1 MKINSEEL
9 DSTNNS
15 NHNSS
20 NNNDSSNSDVKN
32 KELQN
37 TLLDNEQ
44 SLNDSFIDAQ
54 EDDPIGEPEKAKSDK
69 EMPLEDTSTTADTT
83 TSTTAD
89 TTTSTTAD
97 TYTPNEDNNEDN
109 NNDNRNES
117 GSYATSTD
125 SDDSSDSLEDPN
137 NLEKMILSTG
147 IRVGTPI
154 KTKFMSSFITRANPE
169 GLYILDI
176 SKTLARIDVA
186 AKFIGRTNIANV
198 AVTSAREYG
207 KTPIEKFCELTGA
220 RGIFGR
226 FMPGTFTNPS
236 LPKYLEP
243 EIVIV
248 TDPQADEQAVLEA
261 TRAGVPVIALSNSDN
276 ITSKVDLVIPSNN
289 RGRKALATVYWL
301 LTKEVLKKQGK
312 IKSDSEMPMTIDEFE
327 AKLVE
332 ELI

>member
-1 MKINSEEL
+1 MEQYIMNVNTDEL
-9 DSTNNS
+9 DSPNNS
-15 NHNSS
+15 NNE
-20 NNNDSSNSDVKN
+20 NLDKTVNDATSKTEDEDSKNITSDPEETTEINGNSDQIEQTSMGDEESTN
-32 KELQN
+32 S
-37 TLLDNEQ
+37 TDMAEQ
-44 SLNDSFIDAQ
+44 S
-54 EDDPIGEPEKAKSDK
+54 E
-69 EMPLEDTSTTADTT
+69 
-83 TSTTAD
+83 
-89 TTTSTTAD
+89 
-97 TYTPNEDNNEDN
+97 
-109 NNDNRNES
+109 
-117 GSYATSTD
+117 
-125 SDDSSDSLEDPN
+125 SLEDPD

-154 KTKFMSSFITRANPE
+154 KTKFMTFFITRANPE

-186 AKFIGRTNIANV
+186 AKFIGRTSIANV

-312 IKSDSEMPMTIDEFE
+312 IKSDSEMPLTIDDFE

>member
-1 MKINSEEL
+1 MEQCITNMNLDELNSANMSKDEIIN
-9 DSTNNS
+9 
-15 NHNSS
+15 
-20 NNNDSSNSDVKN
+20 
-32 KELQN
+32 
-37 TLLDNEQ
+37 
-44 SLNDSFIDAQ
+44 
-54 EDDPIGEPEKAKSDK
+54 
-69 EMPLEDTSTTADTT
+69 
-83 TSTTAD
+83 
-89 TTTSTTAD
+89 
-97 TYTPNEDNNEDN
+97 
-109 NNDNRNES
+109 
-117 GSYATSTD
+117 
-125 SDDSSDSLEDPN
+125 DSSDSSNIDSESATSPDSEINATTASINDNDSTNAEGSGPDDEVDQKKDKMGSDDSLVNSTDSESDSIADDDDQNLEDPN

-154 KTKFMSSFITRANPE
+154 KTKFMNSFITRANPE

-236 LPKYLEP
+236 LPKYMEP

-312 IKSDSEMPMTIDEFE
+312 IKSDSDMPLAIDDFE

>member
-1 MKINSEEL
+1 MIEKNS
-9 DSTNNS
+9 DSS
-15 NHNSS
+15 SS
-20 NNNDSSNSDVKN
+20 NNHEQENYDNSSINEHENTIVGETENENDSQITPSASKDFPSQSIESSSYSPNSESENSD
-32 KELQN
+32 
-37 TLLDNEQ
+37 
-44 SLNDSFIDAQ
+44 
-54 EDDPIGEPEKAKSDK
+54 P
-69 EMPLEDTSTTADTT
+69 
-83 TSTTAD
+83 
-89 TTTSTTAD
+89 
-97 TYTPNEDNNEDN
+97 
-109 NNDNRNES
+109 
-117 GSYATSTD
+117 
-125 SDDSSDSLEDPN
+125 LEDPN

-198 AVTSAREYG
+198 AVTSSREYG

-248 TDPQADEQAVLEA
+248 TDPQADEQAVIEA

-276 ITSKVDLVIPSNN
+276 ITSKVDVIIPTNN

-312 IKSDSEMPMTIDEFE
+312 IKSDSDMPLAIDDFE

-332 ELI
+332 EVI

>member
-1 MKINSEEL
+1 MIERIS
-9 DSTNNS
+9 DS
-15 NHNSS
+15 NSS
-20 NNNDSSNSDVKN
+20 SNYNDNVDSKDESANNYENSINIEETENDGESNISSSSSSSKDYSS
-32 KELQN
+32 EL
-37 TLLDNEQ
+37 
-44 SLNDSFIDAQ
+44 A
-54 EDDPIGEPEKAKSDK
+54 EP
-69 EMPLEDTSTTADTT
+69 TT
-83 TSTTAD
+83 TTTRD
-89 TTTSTTAD
+89 LS
-97 TYTPNEDNNEDN
+97 ES
-109 NNDNRNES
+109 NES
-117 GSYATSTD
+117 ENT
-125 SDDSSDSLEDPN
+125 DSLEDPN

-154 KTKFMSSFITRANPE
+154 KTKFMASFITRANPE

-186 AKFIGRTNIANV
+186 AKFIGRTNISNV
-198 AVTSAREYG
+198 AVTSSREYG

-261 TRAGVPVIALSNSDN
+261 TRAGVPVIALANSDN
-276 ITSKVDLVIPSNN
+276 ITSKVDVVIPTNN

-301 LTKEVLKKQGK
+301 LTKEVMKKQGK
-312 IKSDSEMPMTIDEFE
+312 IKSDSEMPLTIDDFE

-332 ELI
+332 EVI

>member
-1 MKINSEEL
+1 MIEINSE
-9 DSTNNS
+9 SS
-15 NHNSS
+15 SS
-20 NNNDSSNSDVKN
+20 NNYEQENYDNSSVNEYENTIAEETENENDSQAASSTSKDFPSESTESSSYSSNSETEN
-32 KELQN
+32 SE
-37 TLLDNEQ
+37 
-44 SLNDSFIDAQ
+44 
-54 EDDPIGEPEKAKSDK
+54 
-69 EMPLEDTSTTADTT
+69 
-83 TSTTAD
+83 
-89 TTTSTTAD
+89 
-97 TYTPNEDNNEDN
+97 
-109 NNDNRNES
+109 
-117 GSYATSTD
+117 
-125 SDDSSDSLEDPN
+125 SLEDPN

-198 AVTSAREYG
+198 AVTSSREYG

-248 TDPQADEQAVLEA
+248 TDPQADEQAVIEA

-276 ITSKVDLVIPSNN
+276 ITSKVDVIIPTNN

-312 IKSDSEMPMTIDEFE
+312 IKSDSDMPLAIDDFE

-332 ELI
+332 EVI

>member
-1 MKINSEEL
+1 MEQYIMNMNTEEL
-9 DSTNNS
+9 DSLDNSNNEHLDKTANDDASKTEDEDSTNNNANSEVSEVSEETS
-15 NHNSS
+15 NQIEQPTIGDEESS
-20 NNNDSSNSDVKN
+20 TSNIS
-32 KELQN
+32 EM
-37 TLLDNEQ
+37 TEQ
-44 SLNDSFIDAQ
+44 S
-54 EDDPIGEPEKAKSDK
+54 E
-69 EMPLEDTSTTADTT
+69 
-83 TSTTAD
+83 
-89 TTTSTTAD
+89 
-97 TYTPNEDNNEDN
+97 
-109 NNDNRNES
+109 
-117 GSYATSTD
+117 
-125 SDDSSDSLEDPN
+125 SLEDPN

-154 KTKFMSSFITRANPE
+154 KTKFMTSFITRANPE

-276 ITSKVDLVIPSNN
+276 ITAKVDLVIPSNN

-312 IKSDSEMPMTIDEFE
+312 IKSDSEMPLTIDDF
-327 AKLVE
+327 
-332 ELI
+332 

>member
-1 MKINSEEL
+1 MEQYIMNMNTEEL
-9 DSTNNS
+9 DSLDNSNNEHLDKTANDDASKTEDEDSTNNNANSEVSEVSEETS
-15 NHNSS
+15 NQIEQPTIGDEESS
-20 NNNDSSNSDVKN
+20 TSNIS
-32 KELQN
+32 EM
-37 TLLDNEQ
+37 TEQ
-44 SLNDSFIDAQ
+44 S
-54 EDDPIGEPEKAKSDK
+54 E
-69 EMPLEDTSTTADTT
+69 
-83 TSTTAD
+83 
-89 TTTSTTAD
+89 
-97 TYTPNEDNNEDN
+97 
-109 NNDNRNES
+109 
-117 GSYATSTD
+117 
-125 SDDSSDSLEDPN
+125 SLEDPN

-154 KTKFMSSFITRANPE
+154 KTKFMTSFITRANPE

-276 ITSKVDLVIPSNN
+276 ITAKVDLVIPSNN

-312 IKSDSEMPMTIDEFE
+312 IKSDSEMPLTIDDFE

>member
-1 MKINSEEL
+1 MEQYIMNMNTDEL
-9 DSTNNS
+9 DTLDDSNNENLDKPVNDVTSKTEEENSKNITSNAEETPEIYENS
-15 NHNSS
+15 NQIEQTSIGDEEASNSS
-20 NNNDSSNSDVKN
+20 DMA
-32 KELQN
+32 
-37 TLLDNEQ
+37 EQ
-44 SLNDSFIDAQ
+44 S
-54 EDDPIGEPEKAKSDK
+54 E
-69 EMPLEDTSTTADTT
+69 
-83 TSTTAD
+83 
-89 TTTSTTAD
+89 
-97 TYTPNEDNNEDN
+97 
-109 NNDNRNES
+109 
-117 GSYATSTD
+117 
-125 SDDSSDSLEDPN
+125 SLEDPN

-154 KTKFMSSFITRANPE
+154 KTKFMTSFITRANPE

-312 IKSDSEMPMTIDEFE
+312 IKSDSEMPLTIDDFE

>member
-1 MKINSEEL
+1 MFEKVSDSYSQDSYSDKDNIEESLDNSAEVGTES
-9 DSTNNS
+9 DSNS
-15 NHNSS
+15 ISS
-20 NNNDSSNSDVKN
+20 DSSDISS
-32 KELQN
+32 
-37 TLLDNEQ
+37 Q
-44 SLNDSFIDAQ
+44 S
-54 EDDPIGEPEKAKSDK
+54 
-69 EMPLEDTSTTADTT
+69 ADTT
-83 TSTTAD
+83 TTTNSAPDSITGEED
-89 TTTSTTAD
+89 T
-97 TYTPNEDNNEDN
+97 
-109 NNDNRNES
+109 
-117 GSYATSTD
+117 
-125 SDDSSDSLEDPN
+125 DSLEDPN

-154 KTKFMSSFITRANPE
+154 KTKFMASFITRANPE

-186 AKFIGRTNIANV
+186 AKFIGRVSISNV
-198 AVTSAREYG
+198 AVTSSREYG
-207 KTPIEKFCELTGA
+207 KTPVEKFCELTGA

-248 TDPQADEQAVLEA
+248 TDPQADEQAVLES
-261 TRAGVPVIALSNSDN
+261 TRAGVPVIALANSDN
-276 ITSKVDLVIPSNN
+276 ITSKVDIVIPTNN

-312 IKSDSEMPMTIDEFE
+312 IKSDSEMPLTIDDFE

-332 ELI
+332 EVI

>member
-1 MKINSEEL
+1 MEQCIMKMNSEES
-9 DSTNNS
+9 DSASNSNLNNNGNHTGSNVENEESQNTHLGSEQSVDERYDTQDDQIETTNNEES
-15 NHNSS
+15 ENEAGIDESTAG
-20 NNNDSSNSDVKN
+20 DSSS
-32 KELQN
+32 
-37 TLLDNEQ
+37 T
-44 SLNDSFIDAQ
+44 SSR
-54 EDDPIGEPEKAKSDK
+54 
-69 EMPLEDTSTTADTT
+69 TSTTSVETD
-83 TSTTAD
+83 
-89 TTTSTTAD
+89 
-97 TYTPNEDNNEDN
+97 EDGE
-109 NNDNRNES
+109 
-117 GSYATSTD
+117 
-125 SDDSSDSLEDPN
+125 SLEDPN

-154 KTKFMSSFITRANPE
+154 KTKFMNSFITRANPE

-312 IKSDSEMPMTIDEFE
+312 IKSDSEMPLKIDDFE

>member
-1 MKINSEEL
+1 MIEQNSDSSSSSNYEQEKYENSSVNEYENTTHSETENETDSQINS
-9 DSTNNS
+9 STS
-15 NHNSS
+15 K
-20 NNNDSSNSDVKN
+20 D
-32 KELQN
+32 
-37 TLLDNEQ
+37 
-44 SLNDSFIDAQ
+44 F
-54 EDDPIGEPEKAKSDK
+54 
-69 EMPLEDTSTTADTT
+69 
-83 TSTTAD
+83 
-89 TTTSTTAD
+89 
-97 TYTPNEDNNEDN
+97 
-109 NNDNRNES
+109 
-117 GSYATSTD
+117 
-125 SDDSSDSLEDPN
+125 SSDSIESSSSNLPDSETENSDSIEDPN

-198 AVTSAREYG
+198 AVTSSREYG

-276 ITSKVDLVIPSNN
+276 ITSKVDVVIPTNN

-312 IKSDSEMPMTIDEFE
+312 IKSDSDMPLAIDDFE

-332 ELI
+332 EVI